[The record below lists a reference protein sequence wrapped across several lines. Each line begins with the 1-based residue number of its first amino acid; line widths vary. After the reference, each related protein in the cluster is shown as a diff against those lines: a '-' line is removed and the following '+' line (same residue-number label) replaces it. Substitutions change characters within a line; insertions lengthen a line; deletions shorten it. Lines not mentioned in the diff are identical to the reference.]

1 MSKKHDIIESWLQ
14 FSSVESRSINTFIN
28 WCAYHYEVPKSYVR
42 GILQDYNT
50 QAEIEK
56 REKEKEQIKEYEDF
70 IEKLKEEME

>member
-28 WCAYHYEVPKSYVR
+28 WCTYHYEVPKSYVR